1 MKKLLTVVALPV
13 VAMSSA
19 HAVSMNGF
27 DLTGYGFIKAS
38 SMYASEGLASYN
50 NVNLSAPTHAV
61 GQQSSR
67 PQDKTSRMSF
77 QTQQSRFGVNM
88 KKGDNLS
95 AKLEFDFIDFN
106 KSSPTTQML
115 PRVRIASVTYNFDA
129 HNKIIVGQDWDL
141 FSPVTSYTFDYVGLY
156 FMAGN
161 TGFMR
166 QQFQFIHDNDQWE
179 MGAAV
184 GMAGNNPGVADNDL
198 EIGKSPTYSARISKK
213 LNKGRVGVSGIYSH
227 LSYSSDLNAVGWSTD
242 AYAGN
247 AYYEQQFEGGFEIKS
262 EVYYGQNLN
271 NIGALAIGKGNATTN
286 VKEYGGTLTVNKK
299 VSEKAFVF
307 GGVGTAKADQRSKVP
322 VLALA
327 AANASAITAPGVTSN
342 FLSRVGYN
350 FLITEDFSWI
360 SEVSRYETTSRLAAN
375 HYQNNVAY
383 SVETGFQL
391 RF

>member
-1 MKKLLTVVALPV
+1 MKKLLAVVPAL
-13 VAMSSA
+13 AISGA
-19 HAVSMNGF
+19 HAASVNGF
-27 DLTGYGFIKAS
+27 ELTGYGFIKAS
-38 SMYASEGLASYN
+38 SMYATEGLASYN
-50 NVNLSAPTHAV
+50 NINLSAPTHAV
-61 GQQSSR
+61 GQLPTR

-77 QTQQSRFGVNM
+77 QTQQTRVGVNL

-115 PRVRIASVTYNFDA
+115 PRVRIAAVTYNFDA

-166 QQFQFIHDNDQWE
+166 QQFQFIHDNEDWE
-179 MGAAV
+179 LGAAV

-213 LNKGRVGVSGIYSH
+213 LTNGRVGVSGIYSH
-227 LSYSSDLNAVGWSTD
+227 LSYNGDLNATAWSTD

-247 AYYEQQFEGGFEIKS
+247 AYYEQKYDGGLEVKS
-262 EVYYGQNLN
+262 EIYYGQNLN
-271 NIGALAIGKGNATTN
+271 NIGALAIGKGNATSN
-286 VKEYGGTLTVNKK
+286 VKEFGGTLTVNKK
-299 VSEKAFVF
+299 VNEKGFVF
-307 GGVGTAKADQRSKVP
+307 GGVGLAKADQRSKVP
-322 VLALA
+322 VLAIA
-327 AANASAITAPGVTSN
+327 TPNASPITAPGVTSN

-350 FLITEDFSWI
+350 YLITEDFSWI
-360 SEVSRYETTSRLAAN
+360 TEASRYETMSRIAAN
-375 HYQNNVAY
+375 HYQNNIAY
-383 SVETGFQL
+383 SLETGFQL